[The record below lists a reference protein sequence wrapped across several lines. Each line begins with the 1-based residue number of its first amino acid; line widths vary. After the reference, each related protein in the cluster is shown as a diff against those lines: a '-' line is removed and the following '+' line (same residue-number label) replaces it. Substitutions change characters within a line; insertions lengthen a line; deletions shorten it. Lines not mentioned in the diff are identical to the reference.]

1 MAGQSFGDRFTAAQH
16 TIIGSDMSKS
26 VCKATTHEI
35 MGPKK
40 KHLDYL
46 NALTRE
52 QNINIPELADSLIE
66 RTKIGKWVVVFKSL
80 ITTHHLMCYGNER
93 FIQHLASRHTLFN
106 LANFIDKTGVQGYDM
121 STFVRRYAKYLN
133 QKGISYRT
141 VAYDFTRVKRGKDNG
156 VLRTLPTE
164 KLLKTLPTLQLQLDT
179 LLEFQASAN
188 ELTNGVVNSA
198 FMLLFKDLIRLF
210 ACYNDGIINLLEKY
224 FDMKKHHCKEALEL
238 YKKFLTRME
247 KVSEFLKVA
256 EQVGIDKGDIPDLTQ
271 APNSLLDAL
280 EQHYATLEGK
290 KGNAPSKPSTATSAQ
305 VKAFSAVSSSFDEK
319 DKEASLLEEEEQL
332 KMFKQIAQEQQQH
345 QQQEQPKPT
354 TNGTVAP
361 PTQQTTSSLSID
373 LLSTE
378 TVAPASTSSSLFDLD
393 GFSAQPAQTQPTPFP
408 QQNAFGQMNA
418 TQSFGMP
425 AQSQPAFNQPMMANN
440 QMFPGMSNPQQPIM
454 ASSQPNLFPTATAT
468 TAFDSSNAMPFQGD
482 LLTPTVFGQQS
493 PVQQPLTNQMNSPS
507 NSYQAPVGSD
517 LDSSLANVV
526 ANLNVGGSKA
536 NQNFQPKT
544 EKKLTGGMHYQPQL
558 TNTSTLPPTM
568 QMPGPTPGMMPQMA
582 MPMQMPVYNQQMM
595 GMQPMMQPNMYGQN
609 MAMQQQMNMRQ
620 LNPNNPFGPM

>member
-1 MAGQSFGDRFTAAQH
+1 MAGQSIGDRITAAQH

-52 QNINIPELADSLIE
+52 QNINIPELADLLIE
-66 RTKIGKWVVVFKSL
+66 RTKVGKWVVVFKSL

-93 FIQHLASRHTLFN
+93 FIQHLASRHALFN

-156 VLRTLPTE
+156 VLRTLATE

-224 FDMKKHHCKEALEL
+224 FDMKKHHCKEALDL

-280 EQHYATLEGK
+280 EQHYATLDGK
-290 KGNAPSKPSTATSAQ
+290 KGNATSKPSTATSAQ

-332 KMFKQIAQEQQQH
+332 RMFKQRTQEAQ
-345 QQQEQPKPT
+345 QQQEQFKPT

-361 PTQQTTSSLSID
+361 PATTQQQTTSSFSID
-373 LLSTE
+373 LLSTD
-378 TVAPASTSSSLFDLD
+378 TVASASTTSNSLFDLD
-393 GFSAQPAQTQPTPFP
+393 SFSAPPPQTQTSLFP
-408 QQNAFGQMNA
+408 QQNAFGQMDA
-418 TQSFGMP
+418 AQPFGMQ
-425 AQSQPAFNQPMMANN
+425 AHSQPAFTQPAMNN
-440 QMFPGMSNPQQPIM
+440 SQMFPGMSNSQPPPM
-454 ASSQPNLFPTATAT
+454 VTSQPNLFPTTNAT
-468 TAFDSSNAMPFQGD
+468 TPFDSSNALPFQGD
-482 LLTPTVFGQQS
+482 LLTPTVFGQQ
-493 PVQQPLTNQMNSPS
+493 VQAAPITMNSTS
-507 NSYQAPVGSD
+507 NQHPQPVGSD

-526 ANLNVGGSKA
+526 ANLNVGGMKA
-536 NQNFQPKT
+536 NQNFQPKS
-544 EKKLTGGMHYQPQL
+544 ERKLTGGMNFQPQL
-558 TNTSTLPPTM
+558 TNTSTMPPAM
-568 QMPGPTPGMMPQMA
+568 QMPGTAPAMMPQMT
-582 MPMQMPVYNQQMM
+582 MQMNYNQPMM
-595 GMQPMMQPNMYGQN
+595 GMQPMMQPNMYGQH
-609 MAMQQQMNMRQ
+609 MGMQQQMNMRQ
-620 LNPNNPFGPM
+620 LNPNNPFGPMINF